1 MLVFIFAK
9 SGEKISEY
17 PISYYISNGL
27 NLHLAPLI
35 HRP

>member
-9 SGEKISEY
+9 RGEELSEY
-17 PISYYISNGL
+17 RISYYISNGL